1 MNISYSEPLVSGF
14 NRMKKSLF
22 QPFNLSKWI
31 NVGFTAFLAGLAD
44 CGGGSSGGGNSNI
57 GNKMESFDWNEFYS
71 FPSIAQDW
79 LIEHPFWFA
88 LIITGL
94 LFLVVIAMIITWV
107 SSRGKFMFLQNVVKN
122 EDEIVKPWNEFRKEG
137 NSLFW
142 WQFIYGWIVLLI
154 FVLLAI
160 YGFGVAKNIHN
171 GVLPE
176 VSKISFIIGFIVT
189 IIALFIIFGYI
200 SLFLNDFIVPVM
212 YKYRI
217 SATKAWSKFLS
228 LTLSNPGAFI
238 VYGLFV
244 LVLTIAIV
252 IIVLVAALATC
263 CIGLILLIIPF
274 INAVVLLPVSYTYR
288 AFSIEFLAQFGSDF
302 DLFTNSEDK
311 IDQIRE

>member
-1 MNISYSEPLVSGF
+1 MSISYSEPLVKGF

-44 CGGGSSGGGNSNI
+44 CGGGSGGGGNSNI
-57 GNKMESFDWNEFYS
+57 GNKMENFDWNEFYS
-71 FPSIAQDW
+71 FPSIAQNW

-94 LFLVVIAMIITWV
+94 LFLVVIAVVITWV

-122 EDEIVKPWNEFRKEG
+122 EEEIVKPWKEFRKEG

-189 IIALFIIFGYI
+189 IIALFIVFGYI
-200 SLFLNDFIVPVM
+200 SLFLNDFIVPIM

-217 SATKAWSKFLS
+217 SATKAWSKLLS
-228 LTLSNPGAFI
+228 LTLSNPGSFI

-244 LVLTIAIV
+244 FLLTIAVV
-252 IIVLVAALATC
+252 IAVLIAALATC
-263 CIGLILLIIPF
+263 CIGLLLLMIPF
-274 INAVVLLPVSYTYR
+274 INAVILLPISYTYR

-302 DLFTNSEDK
+302 DL
-311 IDQIRE
+311 IDNTEQVQIID

>member
-1 MNISYSEPLVSGF
+1 MSISYSEPLVKGF

-44 CGGGSSGGGNSNI
+44 CGGGSGGGGNSNI
-57 GNKMESFDWNEFYS
+57 GNKMENFDWNEFYS
-71 FPSIAQDW
+71 FPSIAQNW

-94 LFLVVIAMIITWV
+94 LFLVVIAVVITCV
-107 SSRGKFMFLQNVVKN
+107 SSRAKFMFLQNVVKN
-122 EDEIVKPWNEFRKEG
+122 EEEIVKPWKEFRKEG

-189 IIALFIIFGYI
+189 IIALFIVFGYI
-200 SLFLNDFIVPVM
+200 SLFLNDFIVPIM

-217 SATKAWSKFLS
+217 SATKAWSKLLS
-228 LTLSNPGAFI
+228 LTLSNPGSFI

-244 LVLTIAIV
+244 FLLTIAVV
-252 IIVLVAALATC
+252 IAVLIAALATC
-263 CIGLILLIIPF
+263 CIGLLLLMIPF
-274 INAVVLLPVSYTYR
+274 INAVILLPISYTYR

-302 DLFTNSEDK
+302 DL
-311 IDQIRE
+311 IDNTEQVQIID

>member
-1 MNISYSEPLVSGF
+1 MSISYSEPLVKGF

-44 CGGGSSGGGNSNI
+44 CGGGSGGGGNSNI
-57 GNKMESFDWNEFYS
+57 GNKMENFDWNEFYS
-71 FPSIAQDW
+71 FPSIAQNW

-94 LFLVVIAMIITWV
+94 LFLVVIAVVITWV

-122 EDEIVKPWNEFRKEG
+122 EEEIVKPWKEFRKEG

-189 IIALFIIFGYI
+189 IIALFIVFGYI
-200 SLFLNDFIVPVM
+200 SLFLNDFIVPIM

-217 SATKAWSKFLS
+217 SATKAWSKLLS
-228 LTLSNPGAFI
+228 LTLSNPGSFI

-244 LVLTIAIV
+244 FLLTIAVV
-252 IIVLVAALATC
+252 IAVLIAALATC
-263 CIGLILLIIPF
+263 CIGLLLLMIPF
-274 INAVVLLPVSYTYR
+274 INAVILLPISYTYR

-302 DLFTNSEDK
+302 DLFNDTEEVQI
-311 IDQIRE
+311 ID